1 MHPHQ
6 QFGQDLGTRIAGS
19 RYPGHVYEAAPRN
32 VYWETT
38 IACDLACRH
47 CRANAIASPDPGQL
61 STEEGMALMRDVKAM
76 GSMLI
81 LTGGDPMKRS
91 DLFQLLG
98 YAREIHLPVSIT
110 PSTTP
115 TLTRADVERFR
126 ALGVAAMGVSLD
138 GPSPEVHDAFR
149 GVSGTFGHSMNALG
163 WARENHLP
171 VQVNTTVTRD
181 TLPHLP
187 AMYRL
192 LRDEASPPVKRW
204 SLFVVVPVGRGTELA
219 APGAEE
225 IEQLLGRNVRCRG
238 HANQYT

>member
-1 MHPHQ
+1 M
-6 QFGQDLGTRIAGS
+6 
-19 RYPGHVYEAAPRN
+19 PGR
-32 VYWETT
+32 
-38 IACDLACRH
+38 
-47 CRANAIASPDPGQL
+47 
-61 STEEGMALMRDVKAM
+61 ST
-76 GSMLI
+76 
-81 LTGGDPMKRS
+81 
-91 DLFQLLG
+91 Q
-98 YAREIHLPVSIT
+98 PVSIT

-149 GVSGTFGHSMNALG
+149 GVGGTFGRSMNALG